1 MSNNKKKCKRIK
13 FMPIG
18 DIKQKFPFTLLIAIY
33 CLLEEGSNYLLL
45 RVAVIAE
52 VGNI

>member
-1 MSNNKKKCKRIK
+1 
-13 FMPIG
+13 MPIG

-33 CLLEEGSNYLLL
+33 CLLEEGSDYLHL

-52 VGNI
+52 VGNV